1 MVDYE
6 TLMHEHDALT
16 VLAARLIDAVAP
28 HVALNAGPD
37 RAYLISAVAA
47 RDALSGALMQHL
59 HAEDSTI
66 YPRLI
71 SGNDASAAEAAR
83 QVAAEF
89 KDLIGDWIAYMAD
102 WPATRIE
109 AEWPAFKSVTLELM
123 RRLSG
128 RVKRENEL
136 LYPLA
141 LAAAHITLR
150 AHPAG

>member
-6 TLMHEHDALT
+6 TLMCEHDALT

-28 HVALNAGPD
+28 DVELNAEPD
-37 RAYLISAVAA
+37 RAYLISAVTA
-47 RDALSGALMQHL
+47 RDALSGALMRHL

-71 SGNDASAAEAAR
+71 GGNDASAAEAAR
-83 QVAAEF
+83 QVVAEF
-89 KDLIGDWIAYMAD
+89 KDLIGDWTAYMTD

-109 AEWPAFKSVTLELM
+109 AEWPVFRSITLELM

-128 RVKRENEL
+128 RVRRENEL

-150 AHPAG
+150 ARPAG